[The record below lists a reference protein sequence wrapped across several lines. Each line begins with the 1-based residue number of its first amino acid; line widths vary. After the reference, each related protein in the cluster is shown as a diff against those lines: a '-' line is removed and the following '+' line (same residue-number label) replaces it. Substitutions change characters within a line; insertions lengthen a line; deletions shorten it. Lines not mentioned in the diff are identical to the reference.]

1 MDNAIFLSKTNI
13 FSGDCGGEVHN
24 SANEPASCP
33 HYHDFYEFFV
43 YLGNKGTFMID
54 GKEHSIRRGDIVIVD
69 MFLPHML
76 IPGASQDECFV
87 AHVNPEL
94 LITYSTHNSNLLDI
108 FHKGYFPVHSTGEKE
123 FPKYQRLLDEYRAVR
138 LNSGQDILIK
148 AIIHQLMAYAYGD
161 CFSGIRCDSS
171 ASRGLTI
178 VTQIIN
184 YINEHLAEKISLSTL
199 AKEINYS
206 ECYLCHLFKEA
217 TNKTISSYIQ
227 EKRIDMATGLL
238 KRSVSIKKVAE
249 QSGFG
254 NYSHF
259 YKTFKRHI
267 GCNPEEYRERLQ
279 VAAKA

>member
-13 FSGDCGGEVHN
+13 FSGDCGGELHN
-24 SANEPASCP
+24 SANEPASCL

-43 YLGNKGTFMID
+43 YLGNKGTFVID
-54 GKEHSIRRGDIVIVD
+54 GGEYSVRRGDIVILD
-69 MFLPHML
+69 MFTPHMM
-76 IPGASQDECFV
+76 IPGGSQDECFV

-108 FHKGYFPVHSTGEKE
+108 FYKGYLPIHSTDEKE
-123 FPKYQRLLDEYRAVR
+123 FPKYQRLMDEYRAVH
-138 LNSGQDILIK
+138 LKSGQDILIK

-161 CFSGIRCDSS
+161 CFSGVHCDSS

-184 YINEHLAEKISLSTL
+184 YINGHLSERISLQTL

-227 EKRIDMATGLL
+227 EKRIEMATGLL
-238 KRSVSIKKVAE
+238 IRPVPIKKVAE
-249 QSGFG
+249 QSGFS

-259 YKTFKRHI
+259 YKTFKRQM

-279 VAAKA
+279 VVAKP

>member
-1 MDNAIFLSKTNI
+1 MDNAKFLSKTNI
-13 FSGDCGGEVHN
+13 FTGDCGGEVHN
-24 SANEPASCP
+24 NANEPASCL

-43 YLGNKGTFMID
+43 YLGNKGTFVLH
-54 GKEHSIRRGDIVIVD
+54 GEEYSVHRGDIVIVD
-69 MFLPHML
+69 LFTPHML
-76 IPGASQDECFV
+76 IPGSSQDECFV

-108 FHKGYFPVHSTGEKE
+108 FCKGNSPIHSTDEKE
-123 FPKYQRLLDEYRAVR
+123 FPKYQRLMDEYRAVQ
-138 LNSGQDILIK
+138 LKSGQDILVK

-161 CFSGIRCDSS
+161 CFSGMLCDSS
-171 ASRGLTI
+171 ASRGLAI

-184 YINEHLAEKISLSTL
+184 YINGHLAEKVSLQTL

-206 ECYLCHLFKEA
+206 ECYLCHLFKVA
-217 TNKTISSYIQ
+217 TNKTISNYIQ
-227 EKRIDMATGLL
+227 EKRIDMAAGLL
-238 KRSVSIKKVAE
+238 RHSLPIKKVAE

-259 YKTFKRHI
+259 YKTFKRQM

-279 VAAKA
+279 AAAKA